1 MLTEFTLPVTPS
13 APTETNLAGGNRPML
28 TLAETRLAIV
38 VDPALSL
45 GELANT
51 VGALSIGIGAARP
64 SLAGDE
70 LRDREGQPFHTSAK
84 CPVPVLQANGEVLRD
99 LYRRMATKPP
109 EAVMVLFPKFARP
122 LHAFS
127 DYVDALASRA
137 LADEPL
143 DGLAIAGPAKWVLS
157 LTGALKLLR

>member
-1 MLTEFTLPVTPS
+1 MS
-13 APTETNLAGGNRPML
+13 APAETHLISGNRPML

-38 VDPALSL
+38 VNPTLSR

-51 VGALSIGIGAARP
+51 VGALSIGIGAAIP

-70 LRDREGQPFHTSAK
+70 LGDREGQSFHTSAK
-84 CPVPVLQANGEVLRD
+84 CPVPVLQADAEVLCD
-99 LYRRMATKPP
+99 LYRRTVTKPP
-109 EAVMVLFPKFARP
+109 EAVVVLFPRFARP

-127 DYVDALASRA
+127 DYVDALASRE
-137 LADEPL
+137 LAAEPL
-143 DGLAIAGPAKWVLS
+143 DGLAIVGPAKWVRS